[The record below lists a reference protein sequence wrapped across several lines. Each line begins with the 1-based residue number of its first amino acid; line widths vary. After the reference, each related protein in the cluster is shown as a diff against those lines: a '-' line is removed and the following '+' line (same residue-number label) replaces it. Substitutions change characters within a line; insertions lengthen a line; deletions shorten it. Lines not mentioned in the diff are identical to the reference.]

1 MYEINLPEIYI
12 ADALGIFL
20 MLNVLFS
27 GSWKL
32 QKKRK
37 EDKIL
42 LGMII
47 TIFISCI
54 ADVVTFTV
62 DGLPGTLFRNV
73 AYASNFV
80 LFLGNLFIG
89 PLWLMMILKHIGGRI
104 PKGQQIFTAVVS
116 GFGFLLLLLNFVY
129 PILFCLD
136 DANRYSRGSLFWI
149 NNLIEALFMLDS
161 VAYYLLMRF
170 QNGGLKFFPVMQ
182 FLLPVFVCVAV
193 QNAWYGISTI
203 WVGIAVGVTGM
214 NLALQNENIFIDKLT
229 GLFNRYYLDKVVEEM
244 GKRRGFVMMMLDLN
258 DFKLIN
264 DTYGHSRGDEALA
277 AMAEILR
284 DSMGTCGTAIRYAGD
299 EFVILVNSDLPGIA
313 ERYEKR
319 IRKNVDLYN
328 ERSLKKYALSVSI
341 GSGYFNL
348 KDNSVDDILEIIDK
362 RMYDDKRSFYESGHL
377 PDRRRQG

>member
-1 MYEINLPEIYI
+1 MHEIYLPEIYI
-12 ADALGIFL
+12 ADALGVFL

-47 TIFISCI
+47 TIFVSCI
-54 ADVVTFTV
+54 ADAVTFTV
-62 DGLPGTLFRNV
+62 DGLPGPIFRDLG
-73 AYASNFV
+73 YASNFV

-104 PKGQQIFTAVVS
+104 PRGQLIFTAVVS
-116 GFGFLLLLLNFVY
+116 GIGLLLLFANFAC
-129 PILFCLD
+129 PILFYLD
-136 DANRYSRGSLFWI
+136 ETNRYSRGELFWI
-149 NNLIEALFMLDS
+149 NNFIEALFMLDS
-161 VAYYLLMRF
+161 VAYYLIVRF
-170 QNGGLKFFPVMQ
+170 QNGGLKFFPVIQ
-182 FLLPVFVCVAV
+182 FFLPVFVCVAV

-229 GLFNRYYLDKVVEEM
+229 GLFNRYYLDKIVEEM
-244 GKRRGFVMMMLDLN
+244 GKRRGFVMMMLDMN
-258 DFKLIN
+258 DFKQIN

-284 DSMGTCGTAIRYAGD
+284 DSMGSFGTAIRYAGD
-299 EFVILVNSDLPGIA
+299 EFVILVNSDQPGIA
-313 ERYEKR
+313 ERYENR
-319 IRKNVDLYN
+319 IRKNVELYN
-328 ERSLKKYALSVSI
+328 DRSLKKYVLSVSI

-362 RMYDDKRSFYESGHL
+362 RMYEDKRRYYESGVH
-377 PDRRRQG
+377 PDRRRRG